1 MQIVIADVL
10 TPEALADVRATL
22 AGMRFEDGA
31 RTAGWSARLVKDNE
45 QARESATLRLL
56 RERVETAI
64 RGNDL
69 FALAAR
75 PRALTPLLFSRYGPG
90 QTYGAHVDNPLMDGL
105 RTDVSFTLFLS
116 DPEAYAGGELVIES
130 AAGEDDLKLPA
141 GHMVVYP
148 ATALHRVAPVTR
160 GERLVAV
167 GWAQS
172 FIRDA
177 SRREL
182 LFDLESARRG
192 LFEQMGKTR
201 EFDLLSKCAA
211 NLLRLWADA

>member
-1 MQIVIADVL
+1 
-10 TPEALADVRATL
+10 
-22 AGMRFEDGA
+22 
-31 RTAGWSARLVKDNE
+31 
-45 QARESATLRLL
+45 
-56 RERVETAI
+56 
-64 RGNDL
+64 
-69 FALAAR
+69 
-75 PRALTPLLFSRYGPG
+75 
-90 QTYGAHVDNPLMDGL
+90 
-105 RTDVSFTLFLS
+105 
-116 DPEAYAGGELVIES
+116 
-130 AAGEDDLKLPA
+130 
-141 GHMVVYP
+141 
-148 ATALHRVAPVTR
+148 VTR

>member
-75 PRALTPLLFSRYGPG
+75 PEGADAAAVQPLRPRPDLRRARRQP
-90 QTYGAHVDNPLMDGL
+90 AHG
-105 RTDVSFTLFLS
+105 
-116 DPEAYAGGELVIES
+116 
-130 AAGEDDLKLPA
+130 
-141 GHMVVYP
+141 
-148 ATALHRVAPVTR
+148 RVAR
-160 GERLVAV
+160 GRVV
-167 GWAQS
+167 HTVSQ
-172 FIRDA
+172 
-177 SRREL
+177 
-182 LFDLESARRG
+182 
-192 LFEQMGKTR
+192 
-201 EFDLLSKCAA
+201 
-211 NLLRLWADA
+211 